1 MILQVGKAERVH
13 FIRGIKKT
21 NIFECGDNGMVVE
34 RENNI
39 ITLYVTNSRCSEIYC
54 EVTLGHNRDLKK
66 HKFLGVAFSQ
76 EIMLLDG
83 GDILV
88 VVDYAQKKV
97 AVNRP
102 ELPVLGKGDWG
113 EDPRMDWTKE
123 FDVMFGLLPSSALP
137 GEAADTQ
144 PQPEPVDKKPEDYPV
159 PDEKTTEYFWN
170 WFSSHEQEIVEKT
183 EQGGDIADML
193 NARLRIQLSVVFP
206 YEKPDRVE
214 FHVGLG
220 EERNE
225 LAVYHFNNPRME
237 RDARVLGE
245 RMPEE
250 LKARWNYYIEA

>member
-34 RENNI
+34 REKNI
-39 ITLYVTNSRCSEIYC
+39 ITLYITNSRCSEIYC
-54 EVTLGHNRDLKK
+54 EVTLGQNRDLKK

-88 VVDYAQKKV
+88 VADYAQKKV
-97 AVNRP
+97 AVNKP
-102 ELPVLGKGDWG
+102 EIPVQGKGDWR
-113 EDPRMDWTKE
+113 ENPRMDWAPE
-123 FDVMFGLLPSSALP
+123 FDVMFGLMPSSALT
-137 GEAADTQ
+137 EESAVA
-144 PQPEPVDKKPEDYPV
+144 QPEPVEKKPEDYPE
-159 PDEKTTEYFWN
+159 PDEKTTDYFWS
-170 WFSSHEQEIVEKT
+170 WFSGHEQEIVDKIG
-183 EQGGDIADML
+183 QGGDIAEML

-214 FHVGLG
+214 FHVELG
-220 EERNE
+220 GEKNE

-237 RDARVLGE
+237 RDARILGE
-245 RMPEE
+245 RMPEA
-250 LKARWNYYIEA
+250 LKERWNYYIEA